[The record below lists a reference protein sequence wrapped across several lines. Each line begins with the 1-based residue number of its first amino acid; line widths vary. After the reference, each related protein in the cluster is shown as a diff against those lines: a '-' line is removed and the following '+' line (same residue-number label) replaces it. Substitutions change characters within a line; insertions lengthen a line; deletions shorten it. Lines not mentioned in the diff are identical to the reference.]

1 MISKKKRYIYKYND
15 LVLVIKNYFEI
26 TIFDKKYKVK
36 YRTMIYKKIDTEKH
50 SLTKVKNH
58 GYSIRNY
65 KGENYALSVVKNLSI
80 EDRTKIAN
88 KIFNIK
94 INDGTLYDEITQLWE
109 KNVIKS
115 QSKRLKEFDTNI
127 LEMLSELFLLGNETD
142 DILDEKRW
150 EKIKKYEVCSLN
162 KKVSMTS
169 MKNRGKVTQKTLM
182 AKHKKKVKRW
192 NKSINKKYYSVV
204 GKYVDIERFYDYE
217 WCYVNQE
224 NKFKHSDG
232 EFSIS
237 KKVKNY
243 KIDKQDEKSPMFKIL
258 VIVQDGNIN
267 YFDELYNRVENN
279 FIEKVIT

>member
-88 KIFNIK
+88 KIFSIK

-192 NKSINKKYYSVV
+192 NNSINKKYYSVV

-217 WCYVNQE
+217 WCYVN
-224 NKFKHSDG
+224 
-232 EFSIS
+232 
-237 KKVKNY
+237 
-243 KIDKQDEKSPMFKIL
+243 
-258 VIVQDGNIN
+258 
-267 YFDELYNRVENN
+267 
-279 FIEKVIT
+279 